1 MKKTLLSLAAML
13 LLAGGAS
20 AQTAKSA
27 AVYTGKV
34 DATPVSV
41 VKKAKAPMMKEE
53 ESKYVL
59 LGFNG
64 SENPSQSTGFP
75 KWESVSLVLSQMN
88 NGVDVDFSE
97 MAGYKIV
104 GLNFAVVANLGEKAG
119 ALAVV
124 YQSET
129 DQNGT
134 ELDSPYLVED
144 ENYKVSTV
152 EDQQLTLQWNSVA
165 FAQPYEITG
174 EEFAFMYGLA
184 YEQVKGNGTT
194 QEERPFLTGVS
205 TDNGVEGMFLAYG
218 KPSSEYKEGMYMLN
232 NPEDEDTKAEKR
244 CPCMQLILEKPNGE
258 TVILGLNGSDKP
270 VAMQYYSLDGKKLSA
285 PQKGINVV
293 KMSDGTSK
301 KVLVK

>member
-27 AVYTGKV
+27 TVYTDKV

-53 ESKYVL
+53 ESKYAL

-64 SENPSQSTGFP
+64 SNNPSQMNGF
-75 KWESVSLVLSQMN
+75 WAWQSALMVMSELD
-88 NGVDVDFSE
+88 NGVDYDFSE
-97 MAGYKIV
+97 LAGYKIV
-104 GLNFAVVANLGEKAG
+104 GLNFAVTANLGEQAG
-119 ALAVV
+119 AFAFV
-124 YQSET
+124 YQDEN
-129 DQNGT
+129 DQGT

-144 ENYKVSTV
+144 ENYKLSTV
-152 EDQQLTLQWNSVA
+152 ENQQLTLQWNGVA
-165 FAQPYEITG
+165 FAEPYEITG
-174 EEFAFMYGLA
+174 EELAFQYGLV
-184 YEQVKGNGTT
+184 YEQVKGNGKT
-194 QEERPFLTGVS
+194 QDEFPFLTGVS
-205 TDNGVEGMFLAYG
+205 TDSGVEGMFLVYG
-218 KPSSEYKEGMYMLN
+218 QPSSTDQKGLYTLN
-232 NPEDEDTKAEKR
+232 DPNDKKSDKY
-244 CPCMQLILEKPNGE
+244 CLCMQLILETPGGS

-270 VAMQYYSLDGKKLSA
+270 VAMQYFSLDGKKLSA

>member
-27 AVYTGKV
+27 TVYTDKV

-53 ESKYVL
+53 ESKYAL
-59 LGFNG
+59 LGFTG
-64 SENPSQSTGFP
+64 SDNPSQMNGFP
-75 KWESVSLVLSQMN
+75 TWQSASMVMSELD
-88 NGVDVDFSE
+88 NGVDYDFSE

-104 GLNFAVVANLGEKAG
+104 GLNFAVTANLGEQAG
-119 ALAVV
+119 AFAFV
-124 YQSET
+124 YQDEN
-129 DQNGT
+129 DQGT
-134 ELDSPYLVED
+134 ELDSPYLVEGT
-144 ENYKVSTV
+144 NYTVSTV
-152 EDQQLTLQWNSVA
+152 ENQHLTLQWDSVA
-165 FAQPYEITG
+165 FAEPYEITG
-174 EEFAFMYGLA
+174 EELAFQYGLV

-194 QEERPFLTGVS
+194 QEEFPFLTGVS
-205 TDNGVEGMFLAYG
+205 TDSGVEGMFLAYG
-218 KPSSEYKEGMYMLN
+218 QPSSMYEEGLYTLN
-232 NPEDEDTKAEKR
+232 DPKDTESDKY
-244 CPCMQLILEKPNGE
+244 CLCMQLILETPGGS

-270 VAMQYYSLDGKKLSA
+270 VAMQYFSLDGKKLSA

>member
-1 MKKTLLSLAAML
+1 ML

-27 AVYTGKV
+27 AVYTDKV

-53 ESKYVL
+53 ESKYVA
-59 LGFNG
+59 LGFDG
-64 SENPSQSTGFP
+64 SDNPSQMNGFP
-75 KWESVSLVLSQMN
+75 KWESASMVLSQLD

-97 MAGYKIV
+97 YAGYKII
-104 GLNFAVVANLGEKAG
+104 GLQFAVTANLGEKAG
-119 ALAVV
+119 AVGAVFK
-124 YQSET
+124 SKT

-134 ELDSPYLVED
+134 ELGSPYLVED

-152 EDQQLTLQWNSVA
+152 ENQQLNLQWNGVA
-165 FAQPYEITG
+165 FAEPYEITG
-174 EEFAFMYGLA
+174 EEFAFLYGLA
-184 YEQVKGNGTT
+184 YEQVKGEGKT
-194 QEERPFLTGVS
+194 QEEFPFLTGVS
-205 TDNGVEGMFLAYG
+205 TDNGVEGMFLVYG
-218 KPSSEYKEGMYMLN
+218 KPSSEYKEGMFMLN
-232 NPEDEDTKAEKR
+232 NPEDTKTEKR

-258 TVILGLNGSDKP
+258 TVILGLNGSQKP
-270 VAMQYYSLDGKKLSA
+270 VAMQYYSLDGKQLSA

>member
-27 AVYTGKV
+27 TVYTDKV

-53 ESKYVL
+53 ESKYVA
-59 LGFNG
+59 LGFTG
-64 SENPSQSTGFP
+64 SDNPSKMNGFP
-75 KWESVSLVLSQMN
+75 TWESASMVMSELD
-88 NGVDVDFSE
+88 NGVDCDFSKL
-97 MAGYKIV
+97 AGYKIV
-104 GLNFAVVANLGEKAG
+104 GLKFAVTANLGEQAG
-119 ALAVV
+119 AFAFV
-124 YQSET
+124 YQDEN
-129 DQNGT
+129 DQGT

-152 EDQQLTLQWNSVA
+152 ENQQLTLQWNGVA
-165 FAQPYEITG
+165 FAEPYEITG
-174 EEFAFMYGLA
+174 EEFAFQYGLA

-194 QEERPFLTGVS
+194 QEEFPFLTGVS

-218 KPSSEYKEGMYMLN
+218 KPSSKYQEGLYMLN
-232 NPEDEDTKAEKR
+232 DPDDKESDKY
-244 CPCMQLILEKPNGE
+244 CLCMQLILETPGGS

>member
-27 AVYTGKV
+27 TVYTDKV

-53 ESKYVL
+53 ESKYAL
-59 LGFNG
+59 LGFTG
-64 SENPSQSTGFP
+64 SDNPSQMYGFP
-75 KWESVSLVLSQMN
+75 TWQSASMVMSELD
-88 NGVDVDFSE
+88 NGVDYDFSE
-97 MAGYKIV
+97 LAGYKIV
-104 GLNFAVVANLGEKAG
+104 GLNFAVTANLGEQAG
-119 ALAVV
+119 AFAFV
-124 YQSET
+124 YQDEN
-129 DQNGT
+129 DQGT
-134 ELDSPYLVED
+134 ELDSPYLVEGTD
-144 ENYKVSTV
+144 YTVSTV
-152 EDQQLTLQWNSVA
+152 ENQQLTLQWNSVA
-165 FAQPYEITG
+165 FAEPYEITG
-174 EEFAFMYGLA
+174 DEAAFLYGLA

-194 QEERPFLTGVS
+194 QEEFPFLTGVS
-205 TDNGVEGMFLAYG
+205 TDSGVEGMFLVYG
-218 KPSSEYKEGMYMLN
+218 QPSSTDQKGLWTLNDPNDKESDKYCL
-232 NPEDEDTKAEKR
+232 
-244 CPCMQLILEKPNGE
+244 CMQLILEKPDGS

-270 VAMQYYSLDGKKLSA
+270 VAMQYFSLDGKKLSA

>member
-27 AVYTGKV
+27 TVYTDKV

-53 ESKYVL
+53 ESKYAL

-64 SENPSQSTGFP
+64 SDNPSKMYGFP
-75 KWESVSLVLSQMN
+75 TWQSASMVMSELD
-88 NGVDVDFSE
+88 NGVDYDFSE
-97 MAGYKIV
+97 LAGYKIV
-104 GLNFAVVANLGEKAG
+104 GLNFAVTANLGEQAG
-119 ALAVV
+119 AFAIV
-124 YQSET
+124 YQDEN
-129 DQNGT
+129 DQGT
-134 ELDSPYLVED
+134 QLNSPYLVEGTD
-144 ENYKVSTV
+144 YTVSTV
-152 EDQQLTLQWNSVA
+152 ENQQLTLQWNGVA
-165 FAQPYEITG
+165 FAEPYEITG
-174 EEFAFMYGLA
+174 EELAFQYGLV

-194 QEERPFLTGVS
+194 QEELPFLMGVS
-205 TDNGVEGMFLAYG
+205 PDSGVEGMFLVYG
-218 KPSSEYKEGMYMLN
+218 QPSSTDQKGLWTLN
-232 NPEDEDTKAEKR
+232 NPNDTKSDKY
-244 CPCMQLILEKPNGE
+244 CLCMQLILEKPDGS

-270 VAMQYYSLDGKKLSA
+270 VAMQYFSLDGKKLSA

>member
-1 MKKTLLSLAAML
+1 ML

-27 AVYTGKV
+27 TVYTDKV

-53 ESKYVL
+53 ESKYAL
-59 LGFNG
+59 LGFTG
-64 SENPSQSTGFP
+64 SDNPSQMYGFP
-75 KWESVSLVLSQMN
+75 TWQSALMVMSELD
-88 NGVDVDFSE
+88 NGVDYDFSE
-97 MAGYKIV
+97 LAGYKIV
-104 GLNFAVVANLGEKAG
+104 GLNFAVTANLGEQAG
-119 ALAVV
+119 AFAFV
-124 YQSET
+124 YQDEN
-129 DQNGT
+129 DQGT

-152 EDQQLTLQWNSVA
+152 ENQQLTLQWNSVA
-165 FAQPYEITG
+165 FAEPYEITG
-174 EEFAFMYGLA
+174 EELAFQYGLV

-194 QEERPFLTGVS
+194 QEEFPFLTGVS
-205 TDNGVEGMFLAYG
+205 TDSGVEGMFLAYG
-218 KPSSEYKEGMYMLN
+218 QPSSKYQEGLYMLN
-232 NPEDEDTKAEKR
+232 DPDDKESDKY
-244 CPCMQLILEKPNGE
+244 CLCMQLILEKPDGS

-270 VAMQYYSLDGKKLSA
+270 VAMQYFSLDGKKLSA

>member
-27 AVYTGKV
+27 AVYTDKV

-41 VKKAKAPMMKEE
+41 VKKAKAPMMKEG
-53 ESKYVL
+53 ESKYVT

-64 SENPSQSTGFP
+64 SENPSQLNGFP
-75 KWESVSLVLSQMN
+75 TWSSVSLVMSQLE

-97 MAGYKIV
+97 YAGYKIV
-104 GLNFAVVANLGEKAG
+104 GLNFGVAANLGEKAG

-124 YQSET
+124 YQSKT
-129 DQNGT
+129 DQDGT
-134 ELDSPYLVED
+134 ELGTPYLVENKD
-144 ENYKVSTV
+144 YTVSTI
-152 EDQQLTLQWNSVA
+152 EGNQLNLQWNSVA
-165 FAQPYEITG
+165 FTEAYEITG
-174 EEFAFMYGLA
+174 EEYAFLYGLA
-184 YEQVKGNGTT
+184 YEQVKGDGTS
-194 QEERPFLTGVS
+194 QEEFPFLTGVS
-205 TDNGVEGMFLAYG
+205 EDNGVAGMFLAYG
-218 KPSSEYKEGMYMLN
+218 QPSSKYQEGMYMLN
-232 NPEDEDTKAEKR
+232 NPDDTNSEKR
-244 CPCMQLILEKPNGE
+244 CLCMQLILETPGGA

-270 VAMQYYSLDGKKLSA
+270 VAVQYYSLDGKKLSA

>member
-27 AVYTGKV
+27 AVYTDKV

-53 ESKYVL
+53 ESKYVT

-64 SENPSQSTGFP
+64 SENPSQLNGFP
-75 KWESVSLVLSQMN
+75 TWSSVSLVMSQLE

-97 MAGYKIV
+97 YAGYKIV
-104 GLNFAVVANLGEKAG
+104 GLNFGVAANLGEKAG

-124 YQSET
+124 YQSKT
-129 DQNGT
+129 DQDGT
-134 ELDSPYLVED
+134 ELGTPYLVENKD
-144 ENYKVSTV
+144 YTVSTI
-152 EDQQLTLQWNSVA
+152 EGNQLYLQWNSVA
-165 FAQPYEITG
+165 FTEAYEITG
-174 EEFAFMYGLA
+174 EEYAFLYGLA
-184 YEQVKGNGTT
+184 YEQVKGDGTS
-194 QEERPFLTGVS
+194 QEEFPFLTGVS
-205 TDNGVEGMFLAYG
+205 EDNGVAGMFLAYG
-218 KPSSEYKEGMYMLN
+218 QPSSKYQEGMYMLN
-232 NPEDEDTKAEKR
+232 NPDDTNSEKR
-244 CPCMQLILEKPNGE
+244 CLCMQLILETPGGA

-270 VAMQYYSLDGKKLSA
+270 VAVQYYSLDGKKLSA

>member
-27 AVYTGKV
+27 TVYTDKV

-53 ESKYVL
+53 ESKYAL
-59 LGFNG
+59 LGFTG
-64 SENPSQSTGFP
+64 SDNPSQMNGFP
-75 KWESVSLVLSQMN
+75 AWQSASMVMSELD
-88 NGVDVDFSE
+88 NGVDYDFSE
-97 MAGYKIV
+97 LAGYKIV
-104 GLNFAVVANLGEKAG
+104 GLNFAVTANLGEQAG
-119 ALAVV
+119 AFAFV
-124 YQSET
+124 YQNEN
-129 DQNGT
+129 DQGT
-134 ELDSPYLVED
+134 ELDSPYLVEGT
-144 ENYKVSTV
+144 NYTVSTV
-152 EDQQLTLQWNSVA
+152 EDGQLTLQWNGIA
-165 FAQPYEITG
+165 FAEPYEITG
-174 EEFAFMYGLA
+174 EELAFQYGLA

-194 QEERPFLTGVS
+194 QEEFPFLTGVS
-205 TDNGVEGMFLAYG
+205 EDNGVEGMFLAYG
-218 KPSSEYKEGMYMLN
+218 QPSSEYQEGLYTLN
-232 NPEDEDTKAEKR
+232 DPNDTKSDY
-244 CPCMQLILEKPNGE
+244 CLCMQLILETPGGS

-270 VAMQYYSLDGKKLSA
+270 VAMQYFSLDGKKLSA

>member
-41 VKKAKAPMMKEE
+41 VKKAKAPMMKEG
-53 ESKYVL
+53 ESKYVT

-64 SENPSQSTGFP
+64 SENPSQLNGFP
-75 KWESVSLVLSQMN
+75 TWSSVSLVMSQLE

-97 MAGYKIV
+97 YAGYKIV
-104 GLNFAVVANLGEKAG
+104 GLNFGVAANLGEKAG

-124 YQSET
+124 YQSKT
-129 DQNGT
+129 DQDGT
-134 ELDSPYLVED
+134 ELGTPYLVENKD
-144 ENYKVSTV
+144 YTVSTI
-152 EDQQLTLQWNSVA
+152 EGNQLNLQWNSVA
-165 FAQPYEITG
+165 FTEAYEITG
-174 EEFAFMYGLA
+174 EEYAFLYGLA
-184 YEQVKGNGTT
+184 YEQVKGDGTS
-194 QEERPFLTGVS
+194 QEEFPFLTGVS
-205 TDNGVEGMFLAYG
+205 TDTGVEGMFLAYG
-218 KPSSEYKEGMYMLN
+218 QPSSKYQEGMYMLN
-232 NPEDEDTKAEKR
+232 NPDDTNSEKR
-244 CPCMQLILEKPNGE
+244 CLCMQLILETPGGA

-270 VAMQYYSLDGKKLSA
+270 VAVQYFSLDGKKLSA

>member
-1 MKKTLLSLAAML
+1 ML

-27 AVYTGKV
+27 AVYTDKV

-53 ESKYVL
+53 ESKYVA
-59 LGFNG
+59 LGFDG
-64 SENPSQSTGFP
+64 SDNPSQMNGFP
-75 KWESVSLVLSQMN
+75 KWESASMVLSQLD

-97 MAGYKIV
+97 YAGYKII
-104 GLNFAVVANLGEKAG
+104 GLQFAVTANLGEKAG
-119 ALAVV
+119 AVGAVFK
-124 YQSET
+124 SKT

-134 ELDSPYLVED
+134 ELGSPYLVEGT
-144 ENYKVSTV
+144 NYKVSTV
-152 EDQQLTLQWNSVA
+152 ENQQLNLQWNGAA
-165 FAQPYEITG
+165 FAEPYEITG
-174 EEFAFMYGLA
+174 EEFAFLYGLA
-184 YEQVKGNGTT
+184 YEQVKGEGKT
-194 QEERPFLTGVS
+194 QEEFPFLTGVS
-205 TDNGVEGMFLAYG
+205 TDNGVEGMFLVYG
-218 KPSSEYKEGMYMLN
+218 KPSSEYKEGMFMLN
-232 NPEDEDTKAEKR
+232 NPEDKKSEKR
-244 CPCMQLILEKPNGE
+244 CPCMQLILEKPNGA
-258 TVILGLNGSDKP
+258 TVILGLNGSQKP

>member
-27 AVYTGKV
+27 TVYTDKV

-53 ESKYVL
+53 ESKYAL
-59 LGFNG
+59 LGFTG
-64 SENPSQSTGFP
+64 SDNPSQMNGFP
-75 KWESVSLVLSQMN
+75 AWESASMVMSELD
-88 NGVDVDFSE
+88 NGVDYDFSE
-97 MAGYKIV
+97 LAGYKIV
-104 GLNFAVVANLGEKAG
+104 GLNFAVTANLGEQAG
-119 ALAVV
+119 AFAFV
-124 YQSET
+124 YQDEN
-129 DQNGT
+129 DQEGT
-134 ELDSPYLVED
+134 ELDSPYLVEGTD
-144 ENYKVSTV
+144 YTVSTV
-152 EDQQLTLQWNSVA
+152 EDGQLTLQWNGIA
-165 FAQPYEITG
+165 FAEPYEITG
-174 EEFAFMYGLA
+174 EELAFQYGLV

-194 QEERPFLTGVS
+194 QEEFPFLMGVS
-205 TDNGVEGMFLAYG
+205 TDSGVEGMFLAYG
-218 KPSSEYKEGMYMLN
+218 KPSSKYQEGLYMLN
-232 NPEDEDTKAEKR
+232 DPDDKESDKY
-244 CPCMQLILEKPNGE
+244 CLCMQLILETPGGS

-270 VAMQYYSLDGKKLSA
+270 VAMQYFSLDGKKLSA

>member
-27 AVYTGKV
+27 AVYTDKV

-53 ESKYVL
+53 ESKYVT

-64 SENPSQSTGFP
+64 SENPSQLTGFP
-75 KWESVSLVLSQMN
+75 TWSSVSLVLSQLN

-97 MAGYKIV
+97 FTGYKIV
-104 GLNFAVVANLGEKAG
+104 GLQFAAAANLGEKAG

-129 DQNGT
+129 DQDGT
-134 ELDSPYLVED
+134 ELDSPYLVEGK
-144 ENYKVSTV
+144 NYTVSTV
-152 EDQQLTLQWNSVA
+152 ENNTLNLQWNAVA
-165 FAQPYEITG
+165 FAEPYEITG
-174 EEFAFMYGLA
+174 DEFAFLYGLA
-184 YEQVKGNGTT
+184 YEQVKGEGKT
-194 QEERPFLTGVS
+194 QEELPFLTGVS
-205 TDNGVEGMFLAYG
+205 EDNGVEGMFLAYG
-218 KPSSEYKEGMYMLN
+218 QPSSEYEKGMYMLN
-232 NPEDEDTKAEKR
+232 DPKDKKSEKR
-244 CPCMQLILEKPNGE
+244 CLCVQLVLEKPDGS

-270 VAMQYYSLDGKKLSA
+270 VAVQYFSLDGKKLSA

>member
-27 AVYTGKV
+27 AVYTDKV

-53 ESKYVL
+53 ESKYVAL
-59 LGFNG
+59 CFNG
-64 SENPSQSTGFP
+64 SENPSQMNGFP
-75 KWESVSLVLSQMN
+75 TWESASMVLSRLD

-97 MAGYKIV
+97 YAGYKII
-104 GLNFAVVANLGEKAG
+104 GLQFAVTANLGEKAG
-119 ALAVV
+119 AVAVV
-124 YQSET
+124 FESKT

-134 ELDSPYLVED
+134 ELGSPYLVED
-144 ENYKVSTV
+144 ENYKVSAV
-152 EDQQLTLQWNSVA
+152 ENQQLNLQWNGVA
-165 FAQPYEITG
+165 FAEPYEITG
-174 EEFAFMYGLA
+174 EEFAFLYGLA
-184 YEQVKGNGTT
+184 YEQVKGNGTS
-194 QEERPFLTGVS
+194 QDEFPFLTGVS
-205 TDNGVEGMFLAYG
+205 EDNGVEGMFLAYG
-218 KPSSEYKEGMYMLN
+218 KPSSKYQEGMYTLN
-232 NPEDEDTKAEKR
+232 NPDDNSEKR
-244 CPCMQLILEKPNGE
+244 CPCMQLVLEKPDGS

-270 VAMQYYSLDGKKLSA
+270 VAVQYFSLDGKKLSA

>member
-1 MKKTLLSLAAML
+1 ML

-27 AVYTGKV
+27 TVYTDKV

-53 ESKYVL
+53 ESKYAL
-59 LGFNG
+59 LGFTG
-64 SENPSQSTGFP
+64 SDNPSQNNGFP
-75 KWESVSLVLSQMN
+75 TWQSASMVMSELD
-88 NGVDVDFSE
+88 NGVDYDFSE
-97 MAGYKIV
+97 LAGYKIV
-104 GLNFAVVANLGEKAG
+104 GLNFAVTANLGEQAG
-119 ALAVV
+119 AFAFV
-124 YQSET
+124 YQDEN
-129 DQNGT
+129 DQGT

-152 EDQQLTLQWNSVA
+152 ENQQLTLQWNSVA
-165 FAQPYEITG
+165 FAEPYEITG
-174 EEFAFMYGLA
+174 EELAFQYGLA

-194 QEERPFLTGVS
+194 QEEFPFLTGVS

-218 KPSSEYKEGMYMLN
+218 KPSSKYQEGLYTLN
-232 NPEDEDTKAEKR
+232 DPNDTESEKR
-244 CPCMQLILEKPNGE
+244 CLCMQLILETPDGS

-270 VAMQYYSLDGKKLSA
+270 VAMQYFSLDGKKLSA

>member
-27 AVYTGKV
+27 TVYTDKV

-53 ESKYVL
+53 ESKYAL
-59 LGFNG
+59 LGFTG
-64 SENPSQSTGFP
+64 SDNPSKNTGFP
-75 KWESVSLVLSQMN
+75 AWQSASMVMSELD
-88 NGVDVDFSE
+88 NGVDYDFSE
-97 MAGYKIV
+97 LAGYKIV
-104 GLNFAVVANLGEKAG
+104 GLNFAVTANLGEQAG
-119 ALAVV
+119 AFAFV
-124 YQSET
+124 YQNEN
-129 DQNGT
+129 DQGT

-152 EDQQLTLQWNSVA
+152 ENQQLTLQWNSVA
-165 FAQPYEITG
+165 FAEPYEITG
-174 EEFAFMYGLA
+174 EELAFRYGLV

-194 QEERPFLTGVS
+194 QEELPFLTGVS
-205 TDNGVEGMFLAYG
+205 TDSGVKGMFLVYG
-218 KPSSEYKEGMYMLN
+218 QPSSTYEEGLYTLN
-232 NPEDEDTKAEKR
+232 DPGDTKSEKR
-244 CPCMQLILEKPNGE
+244 CLCMRLILETPGGS

-270 VAMQYYSLDGKKLSA
+270 VAMQYFSLDGKKLSA

>member
-1 MKKTLLSLAAML
+1 ML

-27 AVYTGKV
+27 AVYTDKV

-53 ESKYVL
+53 ESKYAL
-59 LGFNG
+59 LGFTG
-64 SENPSQSTGFP
+64 SDNPSQNNGFP
-75 KWESVSLVLSQMN
+75 AWESALMVMSELD
-88 NGVDVDFSE
+88 NGVDYDFSE

-104 GLNFAVVANLGEKAG
+104 GLNFAVTANLGEQAG
-119 ALAVV
+119 AFAFV
-124 YQSET
+124 YQDEN
-129 DQNGT
+129 DQGT
-134 ELDSPYLVED
+134 QLNSPYLVED

-152 EDQQLTLQWNSVA
+152 ENQQLTLQWNSVA
-165 FAQPYEITG
+165 FAEPYEITG
-174 EEFAFMYGLA
+174 EELAFQYGLV

-194 QEERPFLTGVS
+194 QEEFPFLTGVS
-205 TDNGVEGMFLAYG
+205 TDSGVEGMFLAYG
-218 KPSSEYKEGMYMLN
+218 KPSDKYQEGLYTLN
-232 NPEDEDTKAEKR
+232 DPNDTESDY
-244 CPCMQLILEKPNGE
+244 CLCMQLILETPDGS

-270 VAMQYYSLDGKKLSA
+270 VAMQYFSLDGKKLSA

>member
-53 ESKYVL
+53 ESKYVT

-64 SENPSQSTGFP
+64 SENPSQLNGFP
-75 KWESVSLVLSQMN
+75 TWSSVSLVLSQLN
-88 NGVDVDFSE
+88 NGVDFDFSE
-97 MAGYKIV
+97 YAGYKIV
-104 GLNFAVVANLGEKAG
+104 GLQFAAAANLGEKAG

-134 ELDSPYLVED
+134 ELDSPYLVEGK
-144 ENYKVSTV
+144 NYTVSTV
-152 EDQQLTLQWNSVA
+152 ENNTLNLQWNAVA
-165 FAQPYEITG
+165 FAEPYEITG
-174 EEFAFMYGLA
+174 DEFAFLYGLA
-184 YEQVKGNGTT
+184 YEQVKGDGTS
-194 QEERPFLTGVS
+194 QDEFPFLTGVS
-205 TDNGVEGMFLAYG
+205 TDSGVEGMFLAYG
-218 KPSSEYKEGMYMLN
+218 QPSSKYEKGMYMLN
-232 NPEDEDTKAEKR
+232 DPNDTKSEKR
-244 CPCMQLILEKPNGE
+244 CLCVQLVLEKPDGS

-270 VAMQYYSLDGKKLSA
+270 VAMQYFSLDGKKLSA

>member
-27 AVYTGKV
+27 AVYTDKV

-53 ESKYVL
+53 EAKYVT

-64 SENPSQSTGFP
+64 SENPSQLNGFP
-75 KWESVSLVLSQMN
+75 KWSSVSLVLSQLN
-88 NGVDVDFSE
+88 NGVDFDFSE
-97 MAGYKIV
+97 FAGYKIV
-104 GLNFAVVANLGEKAG
+104 GLQFAAAANLGEQAG

-124 YQSET
+124 YQSEK
-129 DQNGT
+129 DKDGT
-134 ELDSPYLVED
+134 ELDSPYLVEGK
-144 ENYKVSTV
+144 NYTVSTV
-152 EDQQLTLQWNSVA
+152 ENNTLNLQWNAVA
-165 FAQPYEITG
+165 FAEPYEITG
-174 EEFAFMYGLA
+174 EEFAFLYGLA
-184 YEQVKGNGTT
+184 YEQVKGDGTS
-194 QEERPFLTGVS
+194 QEEFPFLTGVS
-205 TDNGVEGMFLAYG
+205 TDSGVEGMFLAYG
-218 KPSSEYKEGMYMLN
+218 QPSSKYEKGMYILN
-232 NPEDEDTKAEKR
+232 DPNDTKSEKR
-244 CPCMQLILEKPNGE
+244 CLCVQLVLETPGGA

-270 VAMQYYSLDGKKLSA
+270 VAVQYYSLDGKKLSA

>member
-27 AVYTGKV
+27 TVYTDKV

-53 ESKYVL
+53 ESKYAL
-59 LGFNG
+59 LGFTG
-64 SENPSQSTGFP
+64 SDNPSQMNGFP
-75 KWESVSLVLSQMN
+75 TWQSALMVMSELD
-88 NGVDVDFSE
+88 NGVDYDFSE
-97 MAGYKIV
+97 LAGYKIV
-104 GLNFAVVANLGEKAG
+104 GLNFAVTANLGEQAG
-119 ALAVV
+119 AFAFV
-124 YQSET
+124 YQDEN
-129 DQNGT
+129 DQEGT
-134 ELDSPYLVED
+134 ELDSPYLVEGT
-144 ENYKVSTV
+144 NYTVSTV
-152 EDQQLTLQWNSVA
+152 EDGQLTLQWNGIA
-165 FAQPYEITG
+165 FAEPYEITG
-174 EEFAFMYGLA
+174 EELAFQYGLV

-194 QEERPFLTGVS
+194 QEEFPFLTGVS
-205 TDNGVEGMFLAYG
+205 TDSGVEGMFLVYG
-218 KPSSEYKEGMYMLN
+218 QPSSMQEGLYTLN
-232 NPEDEDTKAEKR
+232 NPDDDSEKR
-244 CPCMQLILEKPNGE
+244 CLCMQLILETPGGS

-270 VAMQYYSLDGKKLSA
+270 VAMQYFSLDGKKLSA

>member
-1 MKKTLLSLAAML
+1 ML

-27 AVYTGKV
+27 TVYTDKV

-53 ESKYVL
+53 ESKYAL
-59 LGFNG
+59 LGFTG
-64 SENPSQSTGFP
+64 SDNPSQNNGFP
-75 KWESVSLVLSQMN
+75 KWQSALMVMSELD
-88 NGVDVDFSE
+88 NGVDYDFSE
-97 MAGYKIV
+97 LAGYKIV
-104 GLNFAVVANLGEKAG
+104 GLNFAVTANLGEQAG
-119 ALAVV
+119 AFAFV
-124 YQSET
+124 YQDEN
-129 DQNGT
+129 DQGT
-134 ELDSPYLVED
+134 QLDSPYLVED

-152 EDQQLTLQWNSVA
+152 ENQQLTLQWNSVA
-165 FAQPYEITG
+165 FAEPYEITG
-174 EEFAFMYGLA
+174 DETAFLYGLA

-194 QEERPFLTGVS
+194 QEELPFLMGVS
-205 TDNGVEGMFLAYG
+205 PDSGVEGMFLVYG
-218 KPSSEYKEGMYMLN
+218 QPSSTYEEGLYTLN
-232 NPEDEDTKAEKR
+232 DPNDTKSDKY
-244 CPCMQLILEKPNGE
+244 CLCMQLILETPGGS

-270 VAMQYYSLDGKKLSA
+270 VAMQYFSLDGKKLSA

>member
-27 AVYTGKV
+27 TVYTDKV

-53 ESKYVL
+53 ESKYAL
-59 LGFNG
+59 LGFTG
-64 SENPSQSTGFP
+64 SDNPSQNNGFP
-75 KWESVSLVLSQMN
+75 AWESASMVMSELD
-88 NGVDVDFSE
+88 NGVDYDFSE
-97 MAGYKIV
+97 LAGYKIV
-104 GLNFAVVANLGEKAG
+104 GLNFAVTANLGEQAG
-119 ALAVV
+119 AFAFV
-124 YQSET
+124 YQNEN
-129 DQNGT
+129 DQGT
-134 ELDSPYLVED
+134 ELDSPYLVEGT
-144 ENYKVSTV
+144 NYTVSTV
-152 EDQQLTLQWNSVA
+152 ENQQLTLQWNSVA
-165 FAQPYEITG
+165 FAEPYEITG
-174 EEFAFMYGLA
+174 EELAFQYGLV

-194 QEERPFLTGVS
+194 QEEFPFLTGVS

-218 KPSSEYKEGMYMLN
+218 KPSSKYQEGLYTLN
-232 NPEDEDTKAEKR
+232 DPNDTESEKR
-244 CPCMQLILEKPNGE
+244 CLCMQLILETPDGS

-270 VAMQYYSLDGKKLSA
+270 VAMQYFSLDGKKLSA

>member
-1 MKKTLLSLAAML
+1 ML

-27 AVYTGKV
+27 TVYTDKV

-53 ESKYVL
+53 EAKYVT

-64 SENPSQSTGFP
+64 SENPSQLNGFP
-75 KWESVSLVLSQMN
+75 TWSSVSLVLSQLN
-88 NGVDVDFSE
+88 NGVDFDFSE
-97 MAGYKIV
+97 YAGYKIV
-104 GLNFAVVANLGEKAG
+104 GLQFAAAANLGEKAG

-134 ELDSPYLVED
+134 ELDSPYLVEGK
-144 ENYKVSTV
+144 NYTVSTV
-152 EDQQLTLQWNSVA
+152 ENNTLNLQWNAVA
-165 FAQPYEITG
+165 FAEPYEITG
-174 EEFAFMYGLA
+174 DEFAFLYGLA
-184 YEQVKGNGTT
+184 YEQVKGDGTS
-194 QEERPFLTGVS
+194 QDEFPFLTGVS
-205 TDNGVEGMFLAYG
+205 TDSGVEGMFLAYG
-218 KPSSEYKEGMYMLN
+218 QPSSKYEKGMYMLN
-232 NPEDEDTKAEKR
+232 NPNDTKSEKR
-244 CPCMQLILEKPNGE
+244 CLCVQLVLETPGGA

-270 VAMQYYSLDGKKLSA
+270 VAVQYFSLDGKKLSA

>member
-1 MKKTLLSLAAML
+1 ML

-53 ESKYVL
+53 ESKYVT

-64 SENPSQSTGFP
+64 SENPSQLNGFP
-75 KWESVSLVLSQMN
+75 TWSSVSLVLSQLN
-88 NGVDVDFSE
+88 NGVDFDFSE
-97 MAGYKIV
+97 YAGYKIV
-104 GLNFAVVANLGEKAG
+104 GLQFAAAANLGEKAG

-134 ELDSPYLVED
+134 ELDSPYLVEGK
-144 ENYKVSTV
+144 NYTVSTV
-152 EDQQLTLQWNSVA
+152 ENNTLYLQWNAVA
-165 FAQPYEITG
+165 FAEPYEITG
-174 EEFAFMYGLA
+174 DEFAFLYGLA
-184 YEQVKGNGTT
+184 YEQVKGDGTS
-194 QEERPFLTGVS
+194 QDEFPFLTGVS
-205 TDNGVEGMFLAYG
+205 TDSGVEGMFLAYG
-218 KPSSEYKEGMYMLN
+218 QPSSKYEKGMYMLN
-232 NPEDEDTKAEKR
+232 DPNDTKSEKR
-244 CPCMQLILEKPNGE
+244 CLCVQLVLEKPDGS

-270 VAMQYYSLDGKKLSA
+270 VAMQYFSLDGKKLSA

>member
-1 MKKTLLSLAAML
+1 ML

-27 AVYTGKV
+27 TVYTDKV

-53 ESKYVL
+53 ESKYAL
-59 LGFNG
+59 LGFTG
-64 SENPSQSTGFP
+64 SDNPSQNNGFP
-75 KWESVSLVLSQMN
+75 AWQSASMVMSELD
-88 NGVDVDFSE
+88 NGVDYDFSE
-97 MAGYKIV
+97 LAGYKIV
-104 GLNFAVVANLGEKAG
+104 GLNFAVTANLGEQAG
-119 ALAVV
+119 AFAFV
-124 YQSET
+124 YQDEN
-129 DQNGT
+129 DQGT
-134 ELDSPYLVED
+134 QLDSPYLVED
-144 ENYKVSTV
+144 ENYKLSTV
-152 EDQQLTLQWNSVA
+152 ENQQLTLQWNSVA
-165 FAQPYEITG
+165 FAEPYEITG
-174 EEFAFMYGLA
+174 EELAFQYGLV

-194 QEERPFLTGVS
+194 QEEFPFLTGVS
-205 TDNGVEGMFLAYG
+205 TDSGVEGMFLVYG
-218 KPSSEYKEGMYMLN
+218 QPSSKYQEGLYMLN
-232 NPEDEDTKAEKR
+232 DPDDKESDKY
-244 CPCMQLILEKPNGE
+244 CLCMQLILEKPDGS

>member
-27 AVYTGKV
+27 AVYTDKV

-59 LGFNG
+59 LSFNG
-64 SENPSQSTGFP
+64 SENPSQSNGFP
-75 KWESVSLVLSQMN
+75 KWESVSLVLSKMN

-124 YQSET
+124 YQSEK
-129 DQNGT
+129 DQKGT

-152 EDQQLTLQWNSVA
+152 EDQKLTLQWNSVA

-174 EEFAFMYGLA
+174 EEFAFLYGLA

-194 QEERPFLTGVS
+194 QEEFPFLTGVS

-218 KPSSEYKEGMYMLN
+218 KPSSKYEEGMYMLN
-232 NPEDEDTKAEKR
+232 NPEDTKTEKR
-244 CPCMQLILEKPNGE
+244 CPCMQLILEKPDGS

>member
-1 MKKTLLSLAAML
+1 ML

-27 AVYTGKV
+27 TVYTDKV

-53 ESKYVL
+53 ESKYAL
-59 LGFNG
+59 LGFTG
-64 SENPSQSTGFP
+64 SDNPSQMYGFP
-75 KWESVSLVLSQMN
+75 TWQSALMVMSELD
-88 NGVDVDFSE
+88 NGVDYDFSE
-97 MAGYKIV
+97 LAGYKIV
-104 GLNFAVVANLGEKAG
+104 GLNFAVTANLGEQAG
-119 ALAVV
+119 AFAFV
-124 YQSET
+124 YQDEN
-129 DQNGT
+129 DQGT

-152 EDQQLTLQWNSVA
+152 ENQQLTLQWNSVA
-165 FAQPYEITG
+165 FAEPYEITG
-174 EEFAFMYGLA
+174 EELAFQYGLV

-194 QEERPFLTGVS
+194 QEEFPFLTGVS
-205 TDNGVEGMFLAYG
+205 TDSGVEGMFLVYG
-218 KPSSEYKEGMYMLN
+218 QPSSTDQKGLWTLNDPNDKESDKYCL
-232 NPEDEDTKAEKR
+232 
-244 CPCMQLILEKPNGE
+244 CMQLILEKPDGS

-270 VAMQYYSLDGKKLSA
+270 VAMQYFSLDGKKLSA

>member
-27 AVYTGKV
+27 AVYTDKV

-53 ESKYVL
+53 ESKYVT

-64 SENPSQSTGFP
+64 SENPSQLNGFP
-75 KWESVSLVLSQMN
+75 TWSSVSLVLSQLN
-88 NGVDVDFSE
+88 NGVDFDFSE
-97 MAGYKIV
+97 FAGYKIV
-104 GLNFAVVANLGEKAG
+104 GLQFAAAANLGEKAG

-129 DQNGT
+129 DQDGT
-134 ELDSPYLVED
+134 ELDSPYLVEGK
-144 ENYKVSTV
+144 NYTVSTV
-152 EDQQLTLQWNSVA
+152 ENNTLNLQWNAVA
-165 FAQPYEITG
+165 FAEPYEITG
-174 EEFAFMYGLA
+174 DEFAFLYGLA
-184 YEQVKGNGTT
+184 YEQVKGDGTS
-194 QEERPFLTGVS
+194 QDELPFLTGVS
-205 TDNGVEGMFLAYG
+205 TDSGVEGMFLAYG
-218 KPSSEYKEGMYMLN
+218 QPSSKHEKGMYMLN
-232 NPEDEDTKAEKR
+232 DPNDTKSEKR
-244 CPCMQLILEKPNGE
+244 CLCVQLVLEKPDGS

-270 VAMQYYSLDGKKLSA
+270 VAMQYFSLDGKKLSA

>member
-27 AVYTGKV
+27 TVYTDKV

-53 ESKYVL
+53 ESKYAL
-59 LGFNG
+59 LGFTG
-64 SENPSQSTGFP
+64 SDNPSQNNGFP
-75 KWESVSLVLSQMN
+75 TWQSASMVMSELD
-88 NGVDVDFSE
+88 NGVDYDFSE
-97 MAGYKIV
+97 LAGYKIV
-104 GLNFAVVANLGEKAG
+104 GLNFAVTANLGEQAG
-119 ALAVV
+119 AFAFV
-124 YQSET
+124 YQDEN
-129 DQNGT
+129 DQGT

-152 EDQQLTLQWNSVA
+152 ENQQLTLQWNSVA
-165 FAQPYEITG
+165 FAEPYEITG
-174 EEFAFMYGLA
+174 EELAFQYGLA

-194 QEERPFLTGVS
+194 QEEFPFLTGVS

-218 KPSSEYKEGMYMLN
+218 KPSSKYQEGLYTLN
-232 NPEDEDTKAEKR
+232 DPNDTESEKR
-244 CPCMQLILEKPNGE
+244 CLCMQLILETPDGS

-270 VAMQYYSLDGKKLSA
+270 VAMQYFSLDGKKLSA

>member
-27 AVYTGKV
+27 AVYTDKV

-53 ESKYVL
+53 ESKYVA

-64 SENPSQSTGFP
+64 SENPSQLNGFP
-75 KWESVSLVLSQMN
+75 TWESVKLVMSELD
-88 NGVDVDFSE
+88 NGVDYDFSE

-104 GLNFAVVANLGEKAG
+104 GLNFAVAANLGEKAG
-119 ALAVV
+119 ALAIV
-124 YQSET
+124 YQDEN
-129 DQNGT
+129 DQKGT
-134 ELDSPYLVED
+134 ELDSPYLVEGT
-144 ENYKVSTV
+144 NYTVSTV
-152 EDQQLTLQWNSVA
+152 ENQQLTLQWNSVA
-165 FAQPYEITG
+165 FAEPYEITG
-174 EEFAFMYGLA
+174 DEPAFMYGLA
-184 YEQVKGNGTT
+184 YEQVKGDGTS
-194 QEERPFLTGVS
+194 QEEFPFLTGVS
-205 TDNGVEGMFLAYG
+205 TDTGVEGMFIAYG
-218 KPSSEYKEGMYMLN
+218 KPSSTYKEGMYTLN
-232 NPEDEDTKAEKR
+232 NPDDNSEKR

-270 VAMQYYSLDGKKLSA
+270 VAVQYFSLDGKKLSA

>member
-27 AVYTGKV
+27 AVYTDKV

-53 ESKYVL
+53 ESKYVT

-64 SENPSQSTGFP
+64 SENPSQLNGFP
-75 KWESVSLVLSQMN
+75 TWSSVSLVLSQLN
-88 NGVDVDFSE
+88 NGVDFDFSE
-97 MAGYKIV
+97 FAGYKIV
-104 GLNFAVVANLGEKAG
+104 GLQFAAAANLGEKAG

-134 ELDSPYLVED
+134 ELDSPYLVEGK
-144 ENYKVSTV
+144 NYTVSTV
-152 EDQQLTLQWNSVA
+152 ENNTLNLQWNAVA
-165 FAQPYEITG
+165 FAEPYEITG
-174 EEFAFMYGLA
+174 DEFAFLYGLA
-184 YEQVKGNGTT
+184 YEQVKGDGTS
-194 QEERPFLTGVS
+194 QDEFPFLTGVS
-205 TDNGVEGMFLAYG
+205 TDSGVEGMFLAYG
-218 KPSSEYKEGMYMLN
+218 QPSSKYEKGMYMLN
-232 NPEDEDTKAEKR
+232 DPNDTKSEKR
-244 CPCMQLILEKPNGE
+244 CLCVQLVLEKPDGS

-270 VAMQYYSLDGKKLSA
+270 VAMQYFSLDGKKLSA

>member
-53 ESKYVL
+53 ESKCVA
-59 LGFNG
+59 LGFDG
-64 SENPSQSTGFP
+64 SDNPSQMNGFP
-75 KWESVSLVLSQMN
+75 KWESASMVLSRLD

-97 MAGYKIV
+97 YAGYKII
-104 GLNFAVVANLGEKAG
+104 GLQFAVTANLGEKAG
-119 ALAVV
+119 AVAVV
-124 YQSET
+124 FESKT

-134 ELDSPYLVED
+134 ELGSPYLVED
-144 ENYKVSTV
+144 ENYKVSAV
-152 EDQQLTLQWNSVA
+152 ENQQLNLQWNGVA
-165 FAQPYEITG
+165 FAEPYEITG
-174 EEFAFMYGLA
+174 DEFAFLYGLA

-194 QEERPFLTGVS
+194 QEEFPFLTGVS
-205 TDNGVEGMFLAYG
+205 TDTGVEGMFLVYG
-218 KPSSEYKEGMYMLN
+218 KPSSTYKEGMYTLN
-232 NPEDEDTKAEKR
+232 NPDDNSEKR
-244 CPCMQLILEKPNGE
+244 CPCMQLILEKPNGA

-270 VAMQYYSLDGKKLSA
+270 VAMQYFSLDGKKLSA

>member
-1 MKKTLLSLAAML
+1 ML

-27 AVYTGKV
+27 TVYTDKV

-53 ESKYVL
+53 ESKYAL
-59 LGFNG
+59 LGFTG
-64 SENPSQSTGFP
+64 SDNPSQMYGFP
-75 KWESVSLVLSQMN
+75 TWQSASMVMSELD
-88 NGVDVDFSE
+88 NGVDYDFSE
-97 MAGYKIV
+97 LAGYKIV
-104 GLNFAVVANLGEKAG
+104 GLNFAVTANLGEQAG
-119 ALAVV
+119 AFASV
-124 YQSET
+124 YQDEN
-129 DQNGT
+129 DEGT

-152 EDQQLTLQWNSVA
+152 ENQQLTLQWNSVA
-165 FAQPYEITG
+165 FAEPYEITG
-174 EEFAFMYGLA
+174 EELAFQYGLV

-194 QEERPFLTGVS
+194 QEELPFLMGVS
-205 TDNGVEGMFLAYG
+205 PDSGVEGMFLVYG
-218 KPSSEYKEGMYMLN
+218 QPSSTDQKGLWTLN
-232 NPEDEDTKAEKR
+232 DPNDKKSDKY
-244 CPCMQLILEKPNGE
+244 CLCMQLILEKPDGS

-270 VAMQYYSLDGKKLSA
+270 VAMQYFSLDGKKLSA

>member
-27 AVYTGKV
+27 AVYTDKV

-41 VKKAKAPMMKEE
+41 VKKAKAPMMKEA
-53 ESKYVL
+53 KYVT

-64 SENPSQSTGFP
+64 SENPSQLNGFP
-75 KWESVSLVLSQMN
+75 TWSSVSLVLSQLN
-88 NGVDVDFSE
+88 NGVDFDFSE
-97 MAGYKIV
+97 YAGYKIV
-104 GLNFAVVANLGEKAG
+104 GLQFAAAANLGEKAG

-134 ELDSPYLVED
+134 ELDSPYLVEGK
-144 ENYKVSTV
+144 NYTVSTV
-152 EDQQLTLQWNSVA
+152 ENNTLNLQWNAVA
-165 FAQPYEITG
+165 FAEPYEITG
-174 EEFAFMYGLA
+174 DEFAFLYGLA
-184 YEQVKGNGTT
+184 YEQVKGDGTS
-194 QEERPFLTGVS
+194 QDEFPFLTGVS
-205 TDNGVEGMFLAYG
+205 TDSGVEGMFLAYG
-218 KPSSEYKEGMYMLN
+218 QPSSKYEKGMYMLN
-232 NPEDEDTKAEKR
+232 DPNDTKSEKR
-244 CPCMQLILEKPNGE
+244 CLCVQLVLETPGGA

-270 VAMQYYSLDGKKLSA
+270 VAMQYFSLDGKKLSA

>member
-27 AVYTGKV
+27 AVYTDKV

-53 ESKYVL
+53 ESKYVT

-64 SENPSQSTGFP
+64 SENPSQMNGFP
-75 KWESVSLVLSQMN
+75 AWSSVSLVMSELD
-88 NGVDVDFSE
+88 NGVDFDFSE
-97 MAGYKIV
+97 LAGYKIV
-104 GLNFAVVANLGEKAG
+104 GLNFAVAANLGEKAG

-124 YQSET
+124 YQDEN
-129 DQNGT
+129 DQKGT
-134 ELDSPYLVED
+134 ELDSPYLVEG
-144 ENYKVSTV
+144 ENYTVSTV
-152 EDQQLTLQWNSVA
+152 ENQQLTLQWNSVA
-165 FAQPYEITG
+165 FSQAYEITG
-174 EEFAFMYGLA
+174 EEPAFMYGFA
-184 YEQVKGNGTT
+184 YEQVKGDGTS
-194 QEERPFLTGVS
+194 QEEFPFLTGVS
-205 TDNGVEGMFLAYG
+205 TDNGVAGMFLAYG
-218 KPSSEYKEGMYMLN
+218 QPSSKYQKGMYSLN
-232 NPEDEDTKAEKR
+232 DPEDTKSEKR